1 MNTPLPPPLRLGL
14 VGLRFGAG
22 LAQRQIFNAPENQK
36 YVKVVKV
43 CDRIPEKADAYA
55 EKNGIPACYD
65 IEELLRDPE
74 IDAIMLMIPPAGR
87 AALIRKCIDAGKHVL
102 TTKPFELDPEAALE
116 VLKYAREKNVI
127 VHLNSPAPMPSC
139 DLKQIREWQKKY
151 DLGAPVSAHWESYA
165 KYNEKA
171 DGSWFDSYDSCP
183 AAPIFRLGIYG
194 INELIA
200 IMGKVENVE
209 VVTGRIA
216 TGRPTPDNAQLLMR
230 FESGAIGSIYSS
242 LCVGDGVYY
251 PAGMTLHFQNGT
263 IFKRQVRTYAD
274 SDFTRVELSLRVVVN
289 GEVIEESA
297 TFPATFRSGAY
308 QYANFAASCRRGYQ
322 EDETTPETIA
332 EGIRVIAEMKKKEKP
347 L

>member
-22 LAQRQIFNAPENQK
+22 LAQRQIFNDPENQK

-151 DLGAPVSAHWESYA
+151 SKTKPTTFIQFNLTMTESICL
-165 KYNEKA
+165 KN
-171 DGSWFDSYDSCP
+171 
-183 AAPIFRLGIYG
+183 
-194 INELIA
+194 
-200 IMGKVENVE
+200 
-209 VVTGRIA
+209 
-216 TGRPTPDNAQLLMR
+216 QL
-230 FESGAIGSIYSS
+230 
-242 LCVGDGVYY
+242 
-251 PAGMTLHFQNGT
+251 
-263 IFKRQVRTYAD
+263 K
-274 SDFTRVELSLRVVVN
+274 
-289 GEVIEESA
+289 
-297 TFPATFRSGAY
+297 
-308 QYANFAASCRRGYQ
+308 
-322 EDETTPETIA
+322 
-332 EGIRVIAEMKKKEKP
+332 MKKNAPMKTLNQIQINNQKVNQ
-347 L
+347 